1 MALSPALLAHVDA
14 RILGA
19 RQAGQAPQPD
29 YHVRGATPVAPP
41 PQQPAQHPAI
51 TQMNANI
58 EAERAAAG
66 ERLKARL
73 EAAQQ
78 PIPYAVRMI
87 PKVPVPDL
95 APQQLD
101 QDIRPPEW
109 WAEGLAGGGTAL
121 ANWLWS
127 FLNGGQGYEERMQ
140 HDSVYRE
147 LRRSA
152 LVARYESELRRAAAL
167 AQSGQ
172 QDHARAAYREVER
185 LRSLI
190 RGIDAGQ

>member
-1 MALSPALLAHVDA
+1 MPPSTAILDATDA
-14 RILGA
+14 RLRAA
-19 RQAGQAPQPD
+19 RLATQPD
-29 YHVRGATPVAPP
+29 YQVRGATPAALST
-41 PQQPAQHPAI
+41 QPAPHPAI
-51 TQMNANI
+51 ERMNTDI
-58 EAERAAAG
+58 EAERVAAG

-73 EAAQQ
+73 EAARK
-78 PIPYAVRMI
+78 PIPYAVRMT
-87 PKVPVPDL
+87 PKVPVSDL
-95 APQQLD
+95 VAQQQPN

-140 HDSVYRE
+140 HDPVYRE

-152 LVARYESELRRAAAL
+152 LMARYESELRRAAAL

-172 QDHARAAYREVER
+172 QGHAQAAYREAER